1 MPERAKKAQ
10 RIAAPALLA
19 LFFLLFLTELDREL
33 IRRGFPV
40 PGVFLFAA
48 SMGGF
53 AVWALAPRLGPAP
66 GDARKH
72 ALELLRRRWPF
83 LLALALLALLT
94 WIQWPR
100 NPDAV
105 LRDALPPLVALAM
118 AAAAMTLPLASGV
131 RRRWRLF
138 LRAALLFYCC
148 TVFIDVLWPATFTL
162 LAYRA
167 AGLAI
172 DPNVGAFM
180 VLILATPLLSY
191 RRISWGSIGVLY
203 VAGLAAFMTLSRSG
217 LSGYAVLFA
226 AYFAWTLWTGQGRR
240 LLALGGF
247 AGVGALLAASCWLSI
262 QTLPYFDS
270 PGAVDRLNQLAG
282 RELFTYNVPIESDS
296 DYWMLG
302 FRLGEYKE
310 YTRVVEVV
318 ESRAAAPS
326 PPRPPSA
333 ARAAS
338 EPGEPELG
346 EPEQAE
352 PERAA
357 PSDPEPAVA
366 APAALPDPDAAYENV
381 RAPVESDVEARVEA
395 RILGDNIRVT
405 DDAISVDV
413 PRLVHLK
420 NAWRLIRL
428 SPVWGYG
435 AAFSIQNGVEPHL
448 MFLLTWINLGVFGF
462 LLYAVLLATGFWIF
476 IRDRF
481 WPGVFLMGLIA
492 YFSMFSQTILESRPL
507 FVLLGL
513 LMGLPLALRRYG
525 DADPELPATETR

>member
-1 MPERAKKAQ
+1 
-10 RIAAPALLA
+10 
-19 LFFLLFLTELDREL
+19 
-33 IRRGFPV
+33 
-40 PGVFLFAA
+40 
-48 SMGGF
+48 MGGF

-105 LRDALPPLVALAM
+105 LRDALSPLVALAM

-203 VAGLAAFMTLSRSG
+203 VAGLAVFMTLSRSG

-338 EPGEPELG
+338 EPGEPE
-346 EPEQAE
+346 QAA

-357 PSDPEPAVA
+357 PSDPEPTVA

-428 SPVWGYG
+428 SPIWGYG

-481 WPGVFLMGLIA
+481 WPGVFLMGLVA

-513 LMGLPLALRRYG
+513 LMGLPLALRRHG
-525 DADPELPATETR
+525 DADPELPPTEER